1 MPNTKGRPVFLELT
15 RIRMPVNAVVSI
27 LHRISGLMLF
37 AALPFVI
44 YLLSLSLRDE
54 QGYAE
59 VQALFGSAAVK
70 LLGVVMGWALAHH
83 VLAGLRFLLIDLK
96 VGVERETFKR
106 NAWVVNA
113 LSILVLLLAGGF
125 VLL

>member
-27 LHRISGLMLF
+27 LHRLSGLLLF

-70 LLGVVMGWALAHH
+70 LLGILMGWALAHH

-106 NAWVVNA
+106 NAWMVNA
-113 LSILVLLLAGGF
+113 LSVLALLLAGGF
-125 VLL
+125 ILL

>member
-27 LHRISGLMLF
+27 LHRLSGLLLF

-70 LLGVVMGWALAHH
+70 LLGILMGWALAHH
-83 VLAGLRFLLIDLK
+83 FLAVLSFLLSYLK
-96 VGVERETFKR
+96 VRVELETFKL
-106 NAWVVNA
+106 NAC
-113 LSILVLLLAGGF
+113 
-125 VLL
+125 